1 MPGFVVLTWL
11 PILYAGHLVCSC
23 LFKTLMAIH
32 VHVALK
38 QQDCVAIGFFSHIMS
53 FAALLSL
60 FRSSGSLPA
69 IFIME
74 SMMEHVA
81 MELGMDTESLRRKN
95 LYEQGQVWEEK
106 NEACWECIL

>member
-38 QQDCVAIGFFSHIMS
+38 QQDCVAIGFFSYNVFRCLTLLVPFFRFSAGHIYYGEYDGTCGHG
-53 FAALLSL
+53 AGHGHRIL
-60 FRSSGSLPA
+60 
-69 IFIME
+69 
-74 SMMEHVA
+74 
-81 MELGMDTESLRRKN
+81 
-95 LYEQGQVWEEK
+95 EE
-106 NEACWECIL
+106 EEPV